1 MFGFFWERTDYDTK
15 DLWTINDNMTDVIG
29 TEKCPYDS
37 RNVNYDRKV
46 FIRLATCPTDDVIN
60 DTYTPLPCQLNLSEF

>member
-1 MFGFFWERTDYDTK
+1 
-15 DLWTINDNMTDVIG
+15 MTDVIG

-60 DTYTPLPCQLNLSEF
+60 DTYTPIPCQLNLSEF